1 MQHSLIFNCRRC
13 FIGGVVIVLLAACP
27 ISIAAGPR
35 FSSLFHDNAVL
46 QRDVPVTIRG
56 SAERGRK
63 VNVTFAGQTISAVA
77 DEASEWSVVLDAM
90 PANANGQ
97 ALSCKEHGGEGRSV
111 ALRNIVVGDVFLFA
125 RQTFVDISLGRTK
138 AGRDVAAKVTAN
150 PALRVM
156 RISTIPRLA
165 PQSDL
170 DAQATTGW
178 AVVDKDTAGAM
189 SAAAFHFGRDLVA
202 EVDVPVGIIDLNLG
216 SSFTIG
222 WISREDI
229 ANSDAFYDRK
239 TRVTGYGELMEDM
252 LQKYKAQEGREGRP
266 GDIKWIWEHPVKDP
280 MYPAAGYNAVL
291 HPMRGLAMKGVL
303 LQLGNDYPYMAYERL
318 REEGRSFDRDALDVT
333 WWRNYTHR
341 KQGFRAGLEVIPRL
355 PGLWRSYLGNKDL
368 PVGLIMPPNSDHPT
382 YAIHNRET
390 REVQRRTAEANARV
404 GLILPGEQHI
414 PFSGQP
420 ADDALLAKRS
430 LAWALGAI
438 YNRDGAVA
446 SGPLFDRVVLEY
458 ANAHIFFKEG
468 TADGL
473 KASPG
478 ALDHFQAS
486 GVDGVFTPAKAEID
500 GNTIRLTSKT
510 VNRIAQV
517 SYNYCSASRQGL
529 TNSAGL
535 PAIPFLTG
543 EHKYVDIPR
552 NTESSLPPEY
562 TTPAGEWESGGVAII
577 SGGGEKY
584 PNGPGWLGATGLR
597 VLPFGPNMRVTT
609 VLPGSP
615 ADGEIEVGDMIY
627 KVNGELLEDDHLPHL
642 GRAIAHAESRAGG
655 GKIAFAL
662 RRGDKLHDVT
672 LTLEVLG
679 AYSAT
684 SPYDCPKADRIVANS
699 EAYLAKRGGLA
710 TGYAGGGWLHS
721 DIFFLLGAGTPAH
734 QGLVRRFI
742 YNKIAEIDRSEKKR
756 PGGNSWHLGH
766 GTLLFAEYYL
776 ATGDRNVLPY
786 LRCYS
791 DAFTS
796 MQCRPGAFGHT
807 PPRSI
812 GGWRHNYPGGQTY
825 GMIPSIGLPGM
836 IGLNLAKE
844 AGVKIDEGAYR
855 LGLRFFRDGQAEMG
869 YTTYAAIVPD
879 KKAPESIDPE
889 KLAAGMLYS
898 RNGCRAKAA
907 ILFALE
913 GDTRIAHLNS
923 LYTAFAYNNCHE
935 GHGSNFFNGLWT
947 PLGASLHSKA
957 AFIHFMSKHYW
968 YRDLK
973 RMYNHVSF
981 PANNAPS
988 VGHDLALVV
997 PRQRLRILGAPR
1009 SVFAAEAP
1017 AQLSPALKAYYARDY
1032 ARAEALVGALLA
1044 GGELPGAMRPQA
1056 MQLQRAARELRESI
1070 ASDIAKV
1077 KGLVEAGKLYEAGLD
1092 LPQLKAVT
1100 PEGDARIAA
1109 IQQAVAA
1116 ADAKRVQTDRR
1127 RYHAQQKSLA
1137 FDSGKTKAKPDAE
1150 EGWES
1155 LATVA
1160 LLDRRARTTPGL
1172 TDEDQ
1177 ASRWRVKL
1185 VEAITQ
1191 APDRWQDEKFDDSGW
1206 GETTLP
1212 ISWSLNHTFLGRT
1225 DFEVD
1230 DPKAIKALRVGCTP
1244 FRQLNIVVY
1253 VNGHVVAK
1261 VNSCENVSGWV
1272 HGELPPA
1279 AIKHFKKG
1287 RNTLAFSTTHD
1298 WRWSSRSGVR
1308 NGGFGLILDAKKK
1321 D

>member
-1 MQHSLIFNCRRC
+1 MQYSLILNSRRS
-13 FIGGVVIVLLAACP
+13 FIGLVTIVLLAACP
-27 ISIAAGPR
+27 VAIAAGPR
-35 FSSLFHDNAVL
+35 FSNLLHDHAVL
-46 QRDVPVTIRG
+46 QRGVPVTIRG
-56 SAERGRK
+56 SAKRGRR
-63 VNVTFAGQTISAVA
+63 VTVTFAGQTKNAVA
-77 DEASEWSVVLDAM
+77 NEAGEWSVVLDAM

-97 ALSCKEHGGEGRSV
+97 ALSCKENGGKGHSV
-111 ALRNIVVGDVFLFA
+111 ALRNVVVGEVFLFA
-125 RQTFVDISLGRTK
+125 RQTSVDISLGRTK
-138 AGRDVAAKVTAN
+138 TGRDVAAKVAPN

-156 RISTIPRLA
+156 RITTIPSLA

-178 AVVDKDTAGAM
+178 AMVDKDTAGAM

-202 EVDVPVGIIDLNLG
+202 EVDVPVGIIDLDLG
-216 SSFTIG
+216 SNFTIG

-229 ANSDAFYDRK
+229 ANNDAFYDRE
-239 TRVTGYGELMEDM
+239 TRVTGYGELMED
-252 LQKYKAQEGREGRP
+252 QVRKYKAQEGKEGRP

-291 HPMRGLAMKGVL
+291 HPMRGLAMKGIL

-318 REEGRSFDRDALDVT
+318 RRQGRSFDRDALDVA

-355 PGLWRSYLGNKDL
+355 PTLWRSYLGNKDL

-390 REVQRRTAEANARV
+390 REVQRRTAEANVGV

-420 ADDALLAKRS
+420 ADDVLLAKRS
-430 LAWALGAI
+430 LAWALGAV
-438 YNRDGAVA
+438 YKRDGVAA
-446 SGPLFDRVVLEY
+446 SGPLFDRVVLNY
-458 ANAHIFFKEG
+458 ADAQIFFKEG

-478 ALDHFQAS
+478 ALAHFQAA
-486 GVDGVFTPAKAEID
+486 GVDNVFSPAKAEID
-500 GNTIRLTSKT
+500 GNTIRLTSNT
-510 VNRIAQV
+510 VNRIAHV
-517 SYNYCSASRQGL
+517 SYNYSSQPQQGL

-535 PAIPFLTG
+535 HAIPFRTG
-543 EHKYVDIPR
+543 EHKYIDTPR

-562 TTPAGEWESGGVAII
+562 STPAGEWKSGGVAII
-577 SGGGEKY
+577 SGGGEEY
-584 PNGPGWLGATGLR
+584 SNGPGWLGATGLR

-615 ADGEIEVGDMIY
+615 ADGVIEVGDMIY
-627 KVNGELLEDDHLPHL
+627 KANGQLLEDDHLPHL
-642 GRAIAHAESRAGG
+642 GRAIAYAESRAGG
-655 GKIAFAL
+655 GKVSFAL

-672 LTLEVLG
+672 LTVEVLG
-679 AYSAT
+679 SYSPT
-684 SPYDCPKADRIVANS
+684 SPYDCPKADRIIANS

-710 TGYAGGGWLHS
+710 TGYAGGGWLYS
-721 DIFFLLGAGTPAH
+721 DIFFLLGAGTPEH

-742 YNKIAEIDRSEKKR
+742 YSKMAEIDRSEKKE
-756 PGGNSWHLGH
+756 PGRNSRCLGH
-766 GTLLFAEYYL
+766 GTLLFSEYYL

-791 DAFTS
+791 DTFTS
-796 MQCRPGAFGHT
+796 MQCRPGAFGQM

-844 AGVKIDEGAYR
+844 AGVKINDGAYR

-947 PLGASLHSKA
+947 PLGASLHSEA
-957 AFIHFMSKHYW
+957 AFINFMSKHYW

-981 PANNAPS
+981 PANTAPS

-1009 SVFAAEAP
+1009 SVFAANAP
-1017 AQLSPALKAYYARDY
+1017 AQLKPALTAYYAKDY
-1032 ARAEALVGALLA
+1032 TRAEQLVDALLA
-1044 GGELPGAMRPQA
+1044 GGQLPGAMRPQA
-1056 MQLQRAARELRESI
+1056 AQLQRAVRELRESI
-1070 ASDIAKV
+1070 ARDIAKIERLV
-1077 KGLVEAGKLYEAGLD
+1077 KAGKPYEAGLD
-1092 LPQLKAVT
+1092 LPQLKALT
-1100 PEGDARIAA
+1100 PQGDRRLVAL
-1109 IQQAVAA
+1109 QQALTA
-1116 ADAKRVQTDRR
+1116 ADAKLVESDRR
-1127 RYHAQQKSLA
+1127 RYHDLQKSLA
-1137 FDSGKTKAKPDAE
+1137 FDGGKAKATPGAE
-1150 EGWES
+1150 EGWKGLTTVS
-1155 LATVA
+1155 L
-1160 LLDRRARTTPGL
+1160 LNRRARVTTGS

-1177 ASRWRVKL
+1177 VSRWRVKP

-1191 APDRWQDEKFDDSGW
+1191 APERWQNEKFDDSGW

-1230 DPKAIKALRVGCTP
+1230 DPKAIKALRVSCTP
-1244 FRQLNIVVY
+1244 YRQLNVVVY
-1253 VNGHVVAK
+1253 INGHIVAK
-1261 VNSCENVSGWV
+1261 FNNCENVSGWV
-1272 HGELPPA
+1272 QGELPPT
-1279 AIKHFKKG
+1279 AIKHLKKG
-1287 RNTLAFSTTHD
+1287 RNTFAFSTTHD

-1308 NGGFGLILDAKKK
+1308 NGGFGLTLNAK
-1321 D
+1321 